1 MDDSSADLSSTIK
14 TGRESS
20 LEDLDT
26 EDLYC
31 KFKVKLISAFCNV
44 EFDN

>member
-1 MDDSSADLSSTIK
+1 MDESADLISAK
-14 TGRESS
+14 TGKDSS

-31 KFKVKLISAFCNV
+31 KFKVIKLLNHH
-44 EFDN
+44 